1 MSSASPPAPIVARRV
16 ARRRPAAELGAL
28 ARIEGRQL
36 LRHPV
41 FLLGAALSLLYFIRA
56 NEGMVHTFVGS
67 QCWGLF
73 PLAASTLIA
82 ANLAATRSRRDG
94 TDELYASLPHP
105 RSSRITGQLL
115 GPLWTLP
122 VSGALIAAAYLSD
135 AFLDAFLVTHP
146 GPFLLHTP
154 TTIVELAYGPLMVL
168 AFGAIGILVARVA
181 PSPIIG
187 PLMIVAI
194 FQAQPADGGG
204 WGAWLL
210 PLWID
215 MAVQPGASVPCE
227 SGNPVP
233 GCGVVFR
240 HLTGMGWHLS
250 YLIGVTLLAGAAA
263 VVRGRR
269 PLPFAA
275 LAVLAAALALTTKLA
290 AG

>member
-1 MSSASPPAPIVARRV
+1 MSTASPPVPIVARRA
-16 ARRRPAAELGAL
+16 ARRRPPAEVSAL

-41 FLLGAALSLLYFIRA
+41 FMLGAALSLLYFIRA
-56 NEGMVHTFVGS
+56 SEGMVHVFVGS
-67 QCWGLF
+67 QCWGFF

-94 TDELYASLPHP
+94 TDELYESLPHP

-135 AFLDAFLVTHP
+135 ALVFTHP
-146 GPFLLHTP
+146 GPFVLHAP
-154 TTIVELAYGPLMVL
+154 TIVALAYGPLMVL
-168 AFGAIGILVARVA
+168 AFAAIGILVARVA
-181 PSPIIG
+181 PSPIIA
-187 PLMIVAI
+187 PLLIVAI
-194 FQAQPADGGG
+194 FQAQPADAGG

-210 PLWID
+210 PLWHD
-215 MAVQPGASVPCE
+215 MAVDSGASVPCE
-227 SGNPVP
+227 PGHTVP

-240 HLTGMGWHLS
+240 HVSGMGWHLS
-250 YLIGVTLLAGAAA
+250 YLIGVTVLAGAAA
-263 VVRGRR
+263 LVRGRR
-269 PLPFAA
+269 PLPLVA
-275 LAVLAAALALTTKLA
+275 LAVLAAALAITTKLA